1 MQNYRQSEFW
11 NFARIWCITN
21 RTPGRQ
27 VTHLS
32 CKRDQIKWVI
42 IWTGGLTHL
51 SGLPHLPGGPPPPCK
66 QALRSNDADRNEKV
80 TKTIGLIS
88 KTLTS
93 HVHHAF
99 LYISFP
105 FLPDYDVKMPNFA
118 FMEEIN
124 KQQRNFISL
133 SELGSMVI
141 WNSASGGF
149 VYIWWSKW
157 VRIIAIKTEKT
168 QIHFLSDVL
177 VAVVS
182 LNLEVPNIRW
192 RPRYETALQVERT
205 LSIPDLVSS
214 LFLPSPTVCGLY
226 QNYSSREFHWLSE
239 VTFVK

>member
-1 MQNYRQSEFW
+1 M
-11 NFARIWCITN
+11 
-21 RTPGRQ
+21 
-27 VTHLS
+27 
-32 CKRDQIKWVI
+32 
-42 IWTGGLTHL
+42 
-51 SGLPHLPGGPPPPCK
+51 
-66 QALRSNDADRNEKV
+66 
-80 TKTIGLIS
+80 
-88 KTLTS
+88 
-93 HVHHAF
+93 HHTF

-105 FLPDYDVKMPNFA
+105 FLHDYDVKMPNFA
-118 FMEEIN
+118 FMEDIN
-124 KQQRNFISL
+124 KEQRNFISL

-177 VAVVS
+177 VAVAS

-205 LSIPDLVSS
+205 PRSQTSS
-214 LFLPSPTVCGLY
+214 LPPSSHPPLCVAFIRT
-226 QNYSSREFHWLSE
+226 SREFHWLSE